1 MRKNRAVIPALL
13 IIGGLLLLLITVQ
26 MMGSHWF

>member
-13 IIGGLLLLLITVQ
+13 IICGLLLLITVQ